1 MYFWDVYGVNMWEK
15 ISAEVRLTH
24 AEQISLYNSIVLGKN
39 NRHSWRL
46 NKSSK
51 KFWIIE
57 NLWVFRNWI
66 RVNKFIFRTCNLTE
80 NELCSNGA
88 FTLQFSDNFFNCRK
102 VWFRVNDVNNYFVT
116 LCIFLTISFW
126 RQPIIFPSFFWNQNR
141 LGFREILE
149 VKLLDKQR
157 ETKESRR
164 LNQTKTSYARK
175 GIQIYLKMKKKRPK
189 NTYNRGKNKV
199 ENKEWMKVKMS
210 FFSFK
215 LP

>member
-1 MYFWDVYGVNMWEK
+1 MWEK

-24 AEQISLYNSIVLGKN
+24 AEQISLYNFIVLGKN

-80 NELCSNGA
+80 NELCSKGA

-102 VWFRVNDVNNYFVT
+102 VWFRVNDVNNYFCHFMHFSYHFFLT
-116 LCIFLTISFW
+116 STYNFSIIFLKPKSIRFQRNSRGQT
-126 RQPIIFPSFFWNQNR
+126 
-141 LGFREILE
+141 FR
-149 VKLLDKQR
+149 
-157 ETKESRR
+157 
-164 LNQTKTSYARK
+164 
-175 GIQIYLKMKKKRPK
+175 
-189 NTYNRGKNKV
+189 
-199 ENKEWMKVKMS
+199 
-210 FFSFK
+210 
-215 LP
+215 